1 MKKIIDK
8 WFNENYENVL
18 NVTQLHIIRM
28 GKNIDSIGLVS
39 DSYVYVLGKN
49 PTFKDDIERMTYGFI
64 WRELVNWN
72 SKTNRMAVF
81 VEDEIPESLSYNENT
96 DLLLNIDIENFKNTL
111 DRFERIVWEVYYEKG
126 KTRKRE
132 LAEHFNFDETSAFF
146 CIRDLKTKFK
156 EYVDTKKGI

>member
-18 NVTQLHIIRM
+18 NVTQLHIVRM
-28 GKNIDSIGLVS
+28 GKNIDSVGLVS
-39 DSYVYVLGKN
+39 DAYVYVLGKN